1 LLAWRTLVVSGAA
14 TRAPDPPESP
24 SEGRG
29 PFPARH
35 EGPFRR
41 VTRARVRRQFVVSPW
56 PPVIIKE
63 GDVPSDDVLS
73 EAPCLCELSD
83 RAVGS
88 PDFGTLRPGA
98 QQQQGMEVQPTQSRG
113 SGVSGKP
120 TCAQPLCS
128 GIGRRRS
135 AAIARRE
142 RRHSPLLVRRRKGAQ
157 PPEASF
163 PDDRA
168 VDLAVVF
175 AGDGACLLTPPP
187 PGRRP

>member
-1 LLAWRTLVVSGAA
+1 
-14 TRAPDPPESP
+14 
-24 SEGRG
+24 
-29 PFPARH
+29 
-35 EGPFRR
+35 
-41 VTRARVRRQFVVSPW
+41 VVSPW
-56 PPVIIKE
+56 RPMIIKE
-63 GDVPSDDVLS
+63 GNVPSDDVLS
-73 EAPCLCELSD
+73 EAPCPCERSD

-120 TCAQPLCS
+120 TCAPPLCS

-135 AAIARRE
+135 AAMGRRE
-142 RRHSPLLVRRRKGAQ
+142 CRHSPLLVRRRKGAQ

-187 PGRRP
+187 PGRRPCLGAGLSRRHPVSSPEPSRLHLRRASGNRGWKAPIGFKISLSTGLA

>member
-1 LLAWRTLVVSGAA
+1 MEAPGCFGGSHAGPGSSGKPLGGSRTVSGASRR
-14 TRAPDPPESP
+14 TV
-24 SEGRG
+24 
-29 PFPARH
+29 PARH
-35 EGPFRR
+35 EGA
-41 VTRARVRRQFVVSPW
+41 RAAAFVLSPW
-56 PPVIIKE
+56 PVTIKE
-63 GDVPSDDVLS
+63 GNVPSDDVLS
-73 EAPCLCELSD
+73 EAPCLCERSD

-98 QQQQGMEVQPTQSRG
+98 QQQQGMEVQTTQSRG

-120 TCAQPLCS
+120 TCAPPLCS

-135 AAIARRE
+135 AAMGRRE
-142 RRHSPLLVRRRKGAQ
+142 CRHSPLLVRRRKGAQ

-187 PGRRP
+187 PGRSP